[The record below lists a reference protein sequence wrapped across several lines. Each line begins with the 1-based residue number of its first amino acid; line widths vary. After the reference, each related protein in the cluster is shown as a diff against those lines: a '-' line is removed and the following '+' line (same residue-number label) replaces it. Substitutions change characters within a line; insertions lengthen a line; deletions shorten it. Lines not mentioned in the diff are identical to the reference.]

1 VSWKS
6 ITAIIVA
13 AFVAGAVLGNFGVA
27 GAGTATKSNDRVGI
41 ATLAGNES
49 AACSGDCGDCDV
61 ADCDAGTAAQATA
74 PAAGCPSG
82 SESAC
87 GTSGDCATS
96 GMAAAPAAGC
106 PSGDCQ

>member
-1 VSWKS
+1 MSWKS

-27 GAGTATKSNDRVGI
+27 GAGTATKSGDRVGI

-49 AACSGDCGDCDV
+49 AACRGDCSDCDV
-61 ADCDAGTAAQATA
+61 ADCDAGTASSAA
-74 PAAGCPSG
+74 PAAGCPGG

-96 GMAAAPAAGC
+96 GEAAAPAAGC